1 MKKHAVLFFVALLL
15 FSCTESTKKT
25 ESVLSGSIENSPNG
39 LISLVGT
46 EYEKDIILEEDGSFQ
61 TELELPYDGYYNA
74 IMGRIPLALYLE
86 KGKDLSFDVDLQEF
100 KESLEFSGELS
111 DENTFLSK
119 KQEIANIDMR
129 QLFQVEPASFLDSI
143 SEIDTQYKT
152 ALVDA
157 NIENKNFV
165 ESQEK
170 EFLYQKAGYINA
182 YEELYKY
189 LTETD
194 QVDLPQDFYATLE
207 NIDFADEKEF
217 KHSTSYQ
224 QLVESYYNKKAS
236 RLSEETDHNNSI
248 TYMELIDEAYPKGYA
263 KNQLLK
269 SVVGY
274 NLKPDQH
281 LDAVYKKYMSI
292 QTDEELIQN
301 MEESYATLKKI
312 LPGETSPTFDYENI
326 NGGTTSLDD
335 LKGKYIYVD
344 VWATWCMPCLQEIPY
359 LKEVAEEYKDKNVE
373 FVGISIDSE
382 KDYEKWQNMVKE
394 KELAGVQLYS
404 GGDAW
409 QSDFV
414 KEYNIQGIPRF
425 ILIDPEG
432 NIFDADT
439 YRPSDKK
446 LRELF
451 DEIL

>member
-1 MKKHAVLFFVALLL
+1 
-15 FSCTESTKKT
+15 
-25 ESVLSGSIENSPNG
+25 
-39 LISLVGT
+39 
-46 EYEKDIILEEDGSFQ
+46 
-61 TELELPYDGYYNA
+61 
-74 IMGRIPLALYLE
+74 MGRIPLALYLE

-236 RLSEETDHNNSI
+236 RLSEETEHNNSI

-301 MEESYATLKKI
+301 M
-312 LPGETSPTFDYENI
+312 
-326 NGGTTSLDD
+326 
-335 LKGKYIYVD
+335 
-344 VWATWCMPCLQEIPY
+344 
-359 LKEVAEEYKDKNVE
+359 
-373 FVGISIDSE
+373 
-382 KDYEKWQNMVKE
+382 
-394 KELAGVQLYS
+394 
-404 GGDAW
+404 
-409 QSDFV
+409 
-414 KEYNIQGIPRF
+414 
-425 ILIDPEG
+425 
-432 NIFDADT
+432 
-439 YRPSDKK
+439 
-446 LRELF
+446 
-451 DEIL
+451 